1 MKKRIVSLIL
11 AATMSFSLA
20 ACSGESKSTTND
32 IGNTE
37 TNNADTNATETGSI
51 KEESTET
58 VSTES
63 ELITGINP
71 KWAETTTF
79 YEIFVRSFADSNDDG
94 IGDFNGIAENL
105 DYLKDLGV
113 GAIWLMPMM
122 ESTTYHG
129 YDVADYYLPNP
140 DYGTMEDFD
149 NLVAACHE
157 KDIKIIIDF
166 VVNHTSSENEWF
178 KSALADENSPY
189 RDFYFIEETIP
200 VAETDAEYSY
210 WKQDAETG
218 LYYYAHYDTI
228 MPDLNYH
235 NQEVRDEIKNVA
247 KFWLEHGIDG
257 FRLDGSKEID
267 TDIEV
272 TLDWWREFTSEVC
285 SVKEDAFI
293 VGENW
298 TTEYALVGRYYD
310 AMPSS
315 FNFIAADNILSMAKG
330 QYIDLIANMNQMRK
344 RYQSKVED
352 SEVNAI
358 MVDSVMI
365 GNHDM
370 DRMVTR
376 VNSIEK
382 AKLAATIQFTIAGT
396 PFIYYGEEIGQAG
409 QKPDDNRREPFDWYA
424 SADGEY
430 MTEMTD
436 IFFNPVLTYVQPA
449 DGVSV
454 EEEKENPDS
463 MLNHYKTLIAMRNT
477 HPTFYNGTY
486 ETLGMGGGG
495 LYAYKV
501 YDDKGQ
507 YLVIHNQRKDDKTI
521 TLNVD
526 GTDIYNNVEVAA
538 GSYEL
543 KAYSSLILKYDSDV
557 NPINDAEF
565 EKEEAQTFTV
575 TFRVTVPEN
584 TPADEPIYIIGTFDN
599 WTVANA
605 PYIMTK
611 VDDCTYEYT
620 MTGAELSSIEYKYNR
635 GNWDAREQNAD
646 HVDLVGPLQKE
657 NREYTYYEDNYV
669 VEDTI
674 ESWSDIQ

>member
-1 MKKRIVSLIL
+1 MKRKIL
-11 AATMSFSLA
+11 SMLLAVTMTFSLA
-20 ACSGESKSTTND
+20 ACSGKGDSTTNEA
-32 IGNTE
+32 GSTE
-37 TNNADTNATETGSI
+37 VTTTEAATEI
-51 KEESTET
+51 AET
-58 VSTES
+58 V
-63 ELITGINP
+63 TGINP
-71 KWAETTTF
+71 EWAKTTTF
-79 YEIFVRSFADSNDDG
+79 YEIFVRSFADSNNDG
-94 IGDFNGIAENL
+94 IGDFQGIRESL
-105 DYLKDLGV
+105 DYLKELGV

-122 ESTTYHG
+122 DSTTYHG
-129 YDVADYYLPNP
+129 YDVADYYSPNP

-149 NLVAACHE
+149 ALVAACHE

-178 KSALADENSPY
+178 QSALSDENSPY
-189 RDFYFIEETIP
+189 RNFYYIEESIP
-200 VAETDAEYSY
+200 VAESDAEYGY
-210 WKQDAETG
+210 WRQDADTG
-218 LYYYAHYDTI
+218 LYYYAHYDVI
-228 MPDLNYH
+228 MPDLNY
-235 NQEVRDEIKNVA
+235 NNPNVRAEIKNVA
-247 KFWLEHGIDG
+247 AFWLDHGIDG

-272 TLDWWREFTSEVC
+272 TLDWWKEFTTEVC
-285 SVKEDAFI
+285 AIKQDTFI

-298 TTEYALVGRYYD
+298 VNDYAIIGRYYE

-315 FNFIAADNILSMAKG
+315 FNFIAADSIISMAKG
-330 QYIDLIANMNQMRK
+330 QYIDLIASMNKMHE
-344 RYQSKVED
+344 RYESKVEK
-352 SEVNAI
+352 SEVNAV

-370 DRMVTR
+370 DRVVTR
-376 VNSIEK
+376 LNSVEK

-424 SADGEY
+424 GADGQY

-436 IFFNPVLTYVQPA
+436 IFFHPVLTYVQPN
-449 DGVSV
+449 DGISV
-454 EEEKENPDS
+454 EEEKDDTDS
-463 MLNHYKTLIAMRNT
+463 MFNHYKKLIAMRNEN
-477 HPTFYNGTY
+477 PTFYNGTY
-486 ETLGMGGGG
+486 ETLAMGGGG
-495 LYAYKV
+495 LYAYKI
-501 YDDKGQ
+501 YDDNNQ

-526 GTDIYNNVEVAA
+526 GTDIYNNIEVSA

-543 KAYSSLILKYDSDV
+543 GAYSSLILKYASTET
-557 NPINDAEF
+557 PINMDEF
-565 EKEEAQTFTV
+565 AQEEAQTFTV

-599 WTVANA
+599 WTVADKT
-605 PYIMTK
+605 YIMTK
-611 VDDCTYEYT
+611 VDDYTYEYT
-620 MTGAELSSIEYKYNR
+620 MTGTELSSIEYKYNR

>member
-1 MKKRIVSLIL
+1 MKRKIL
-11 AATMSFSLA
+11 SMLLAVTMTFSLA
-20 ACSGESKSTTND
+20 ACSGKGDSTTNEA
-32 IGNTE
+32 GSTE
-37 TNNADTNATETGSI
+37 VTTTEAATEI
-51 KEESTET
+51 AET
-58 VSTES
+58 V
-63 ELITGINP
+63 TGINP
-71 KWAETTTF
+71 EWAKTTTF
-79 YEIFVRSFADSNDDG
+79 YEIFVRSFADSNNDG
-94 IGDFNGIAENL
+94 IGDFQGIRENL
-105 DYLKDLGV
+105 DYLKELGV

-122 ESTTYHG
+122 DSKTYHG
-129 YDVADYYLPNP
+129 YDVADYYSPNP

-149 NLVAACHE
+149 ALVAACHE

-178 KSALADENSPY
+178 QSALSDENSPY
-189 RDFYFIEETIP
+189 RDFYYIEESIP
-200 VAETDAEYSY
+200 VAESDAEYGY
-210 WKQDAETG
+210 WRQDADTG
-218 LYYYAHYDTI
+218 LYYYAHYDVI
-228 MPDLNYH
+228 MPDLNY
-235 NQEVRDEIKNVA
+235 NNPNVRAEIKNVA
-247 KFWLEHGIDG
+247 AFWLDHGIDG

-272 TLDWWREFTSEVC
+272 TLDWWKEFTTEVC
-285 SVKEDAFI
+285 AIKQDTFI

-298 TTEYALVGRYYD
+298 VNDYAIIGRYYE

-315 FNFIAADNILSMAKG
+315 FNFIAADSIISMAKG
-330 QYIDLIANMNQMRK
+330 QYIDLIASMNKMHE
-344 RYQSKVED
+344 RYESKVEKSD
-352 SEVNAI
+352 VNAV

-370 DRMVTR
+370 DRVVTR
-376 VNSIEK
+376 LNSVEK

-424 SADGEY
+424 GADGQY

-436 IFFNPVLTYVQPA
+436 IFFHPVLTYVQPN
-449 DGVSV
+449 DGISV
-454 EEEKENPDS
+454 EEEKDDTDS
-463 MLNHYKTLIAMRNT
+463 MFNHYKKLIAMRNEN
-477 HPTFYNGTY
+477 PTFYDGTY
-486 ETLGMGGGG
+486 ETLAMGGGG

-501 YDDKGQ
+501 YDDNNQ

-526 GTDIYNNVEVAA
+526 GTDIYNNIEVSA

-543 KAYSSLILKYDSDV
+543 GAYSSLILKYASTET
-557 NPINDAEF
+557 PINMDEF
-565 EKEEAQTFTV
+565 AQEEAQTFTV

-599 WTVANA
+599 WTVADKT
-605 PYIMTK
+605 YIMTK
-611 VDDCTYEYT
+611 VDDYTYEYT
-620 MTGAELSSIEYKYNR
+620 MTGTELSSIEYKYNR

>member
-1 MKKRIVSLIL
+1 MKRKIL
-11 AATMSFSLA
+11 SMLLAVTMTFSLA
-20 ACSGESKSTTND
+20 ACSGKGDSTTNEA
-32 IGNTE
+32 GSTE
-37 TNNADTNATETGSI
+37 VTTTEAATEIS
-51 KEESTET
+51 ET
-58 VSTES
+58 V
-63 ELITGINP
+63 TGINP
-71 KWAETTTF
+71 EWAKTTTF
-79 YEIFVRSFADSNDDG
+79 YEIFVRSFADSNNDG
-94 IGDFNGIAENL
+94 IGDFQGIRENL
-105 DYLKDLGV
+105 DYLKELGV

-122 ESTTYHG
+122 DSTTYHG
-129 YDVADYYLPNP
+129 YDVADYYSPNP

-149 NLVAACHE
+149 ALVAACHE

-178 KSALADENSPY
+178 QSALSDENSPY
-189 RDFYFIEETIP
+189 RDFYYIEESIP
-200 VAETDAEYSY
+200 VAESDAEYGY
-210 WKQDAETG
+210 WRQDADTG
-218 LYYYAHYDTI
+218 LYYYAHYDVI
-228 MPDLNYH
+228 MPDLNY
-235 NQEVRDEIKNVA
+235 NNPNVRAEIKNVA
-247 KFWLEHGIDG
+247 AFWLDHGIDG

-272 TLDWWREFTSEVC
+272 TLDWWKEFTTEVC
-285 SVKEDAFI
+285 AIKQDTFI

-298 TTEYALVGRYYD
+298 VNDYAIIGRYYE

-315 FNFIAADNILSMAKG
+315 FNFIAADSIISMAKG
-330 QYIDLIANMNQMRK
+330 QYIDLIASMNKMHE
-344 RYQSKVED
+344 RYESKVEKSD
-352 SEVNAI
+352 VNAV

-370 DRMVTR
+370 DRVVTR
-376 VNSIEK
+376 LNSVEK

-409 QKPDDNRREPFDWYA
+409 QKPDDNRREPFDWY
-424 SADGEY
+424 SGADGQY

-436 IFFNPVLTYVQPA
+436 IFFHPVLTYVQPN
-449 DGVSV
+449 DGISV
-454 EEEKENPDS
+454 EEEKDDTDS
-463 MLNHYKTLIAMRNT
+463 MFNHYKKLIAMRNEN
-477 HPTFYNGTY
+477 PTFYDGTY
-486 ETLGMGGGG
+486 ETLAMGGGG

-501 YDDKGQ
+501 YDDNNQ

-526 GTDIYNNVEVAA
+526 GTDIYNNIEVSA

-543 KAYSSLILKYDSDV
+543 GAYSSLILKYASTET
-557 NPINDAEF
+557 PINMDEF
-565 EKEEAQTFTV
+565 AQEEAQTFTV

-599 WTVANA
+599 WTVADKT
-605 PYIMTK
+605 YIMTK
-611 VDDCTYEYT
+611 VDDYTYEYT
-620 MTGAELSSIEYKYNR
+620 MTGTELSSIEYKYNR

>member
-1 MKKRIVSLIL
+1 MKRKIL
-11 AATMSFSLA
+11 SMLLAVTMTFNLA
-20 ACSGESKSTTND
+20 ACSGKGDSTTNEA
-32 IGNTE
+32 GSTE
-37 TNNADTNATETGSI
+37 VTTTEAATEI
-51 KEESTET
+51 AET
-58 VSTES
+58 V
-63 ELITGINP
+63 TGINP
-71 KWAETTTF
+71 EWAKTTTF
-79 YEIFVRSFADSNDDG
+79 YEIFVRSFADSNNDG
-94 IGDFNGIAENL
+94 IGDFQGIRENL
-105 DYLKDLGV
+105 DYLKELGV

-122 ESTTYHG
+122 DSTTYHG
-129 YDVADYYLPNP
+129 YDVADYYSPNP

-149 NLVAACHE
+149 ALVAACHE

-178 KSALADENSPY
+178 QSALSDENSPY
-189 RDFYFIEETIP
+189 RDFYYIEESIP
-200 VAETDAEYSY
+200 VAESDAEYGY
-210 WKQDAETG
+210 WRQDADTG
-218 LYYYAHYDTI
+218 LYYYAHYDVI
-228 MPDLNYH
+228 MPDLNY
-235 NQEVRDEIKNVA
+235 NNPNVRAEIKNVA
-247 KFWLEHGIDG
+247 AFWLDHGIDG

-272 TLDWWREFTSEVC
+272 TLDWWKEFTTEVC
-285 SVKEDAFI
+285 AIKQDTFI

-298 TTEYALVGRYYD
+298 VNDYAIIGRYYE

-315 FNFIAADNILSMAKG
+315 FNFIAADSIISMAKG
-330 QYIDLIANMNQMRK
+330 QYIDLIASMNKMHE
-344 RYQSKVED
+344 RYESKVEKSD
-352 SEVNAI
+352 VNAV

-370 DRMVTR
+370 DRVVTR
-376 VNSIEK
+376 LNSVEK

-409 QKPDDNRREPFDWYA
+409 QKPDDNRREPFDWY
-424 SADGEY
+424 SGADGQY

-436 IFFNPVLTYVQPA
+436 IFFHPVLTYVQPN
-449 DGVSV
+449 DGISV
-454 EEEKENPDS
+454 EEEKDDTDS
-463 MLNHYKTLIAMRNT
+463 MFNHYKKLIAMRNEN
-477 HPTFYNGTY
+477 PTFYDGTY
-486 ETLGMGGGG
+486 ETLAMGGGG

-501 YDDKGQ
+501 YDDNNQ

-526 GTDIYNNVEVAA
+526 GTDIYNNIEVSA

-543 KAYSSLILKYDSDV
+543 GAYSSLILKYASTET
-557 NPINDAEF
+557 PINMDEF
-565 EKEEAQTFTV
+565 AQEEAQTFTV

-599 WTVANA
+599 WTVADKT
-605 PYIMTK
+605 YIMTK
-611 VDDCTYEYT
+611 VDDYTYEYT
-620 MTGAELSSIEYKYNR
+620 MTGTELSSIEYKYNR